1 MLDVRDHEDRPTWL
15 GRCPACGL
23 VQASERPSN
32 DELERYYSRY
42 CYARDSA
49 WIVPEAT
56 LASLARVASLLRPYR
71 QTNRCLD
78 VGCGAGAFLT
88 ALSRDGWAAEGTE
101 LSGVAADR
109 LEGMGFRIHRG
120 AIEDIDLPKE
130 SYDAAILSE
139 VLEHLRDPRAAIANT
154 ARALRQGG
162 IAYITTPNYG
172 ALSRRVLQDR
182 WRIIGV
188 PEHLYYFSPRSLA
201 ALLQSVGLRPLRV
214 WSEGLNPY
222 ELLAGWRDRTR
233 PARARVE
240 EAQAQGEALRL
251 AAVRRPW
258 LGTLKAAVNLGLRAT
273 RLGDTLKC
281 IAAKG

>member
-32 DELERYYSRY
+32 QELERYYSRY
-42 CYARDSA
+42 SYERDSA
-49 WIVPEAT
+49 WTVSEAT

-88 ALSRDGWAAEGTE
+88 ALSRDGWTAEGTE

-120 AIEDIDLPKE
+120 AIEELDLPKQ
-130 SYDAAILSE
+130 SYDVAVLSE
-139 VLEHLRDPRAAIANT
+139 VLEHLRDPRAALENT
-154 ARALRQGG
+154 ARSLRRGG
-162 IAYITTPNYG
+162 VAYLTTPNYG

-182 WRIIGV
+182 WRIVGV
-188 PEHLYYFSPRSLA
+188 PEHLYYFSPRSLS

-214 WSEGLNPY
+214 WTEGLNPF

-233 PARARVE
+233 PARTLVE
-240 EAQAQGEALRL
+240 EAQSQGEALRL

-258 LGTLKAAVNLGLRAT
+258 LSALKAVVNLGLRAT

-281 IAAKG
+281 IAARP